1 MKIKKYGHACLLVDV
16 EGVRCITDPGSYSPT
31 PDATGVAA
39 VLITHEHQDHMDV
52 GNIKAIQAAN
62 PGVRIISHA
71 DVVAKL
77 KDAGI
82 AAETIEPGQKI
93 DVNGISVES
102 FGTEHAIIYKT
113 SPCRNTGFLIGGELF
128 ITGDAVHDVP
138 DKKVRVL
145 ALPTSG
151 PWMKVAD
158 AIDYVNKVQP
168 EIAFPVHD
176 ALYTD
181 AVQRSIGRWMEP
193 NFEGG
198 TKYIDLAPGEEKEF

>member
-1 MKIKKYGHACLLVDV
+1 MTIKKYGHACLLVQMN
-16 EGVRCITDPGSYSPT
+16 GVKLITDPGSYSPA

-39 VLITHEHQDHMDV
+39 VLITHEHSDHMDV

-71 DVVAKL
+71 AVVAKL
-77 KDAGI
+77 AEAGI
-82 AAETIEPGQKI
+82 VAETIEPGQGI
-93 DVNGISVES
+93 DVEGVGVES

-128 ITGDAVHDVP
+128 VTGDSVHDVP
-138 DKKVRVL
+138 TKPVRVL

-151 PWMKVAD
+151 PWMKIAE
-158 AIDYVNKVQP
+158 AIDYARAVKP

-181 AVQRSIGRWMEP
+181 AVQRNIGRWMQP
-193 NFEGG
+193 NFDG
-198 TKYIDLAPGEEKEF
+198 TKYIDLARGEEKEF

>member
-1 MKIKKYGHACLLVDV
+1 MKIKKYGHACLLVDIN
-16 EGVRCITDPGSYSPT
+16 GVKIITDPGSYSPA

-52 GNIKAIQAAN
+52 GNVKAIQAAN

-82 AAETIEPGQKI
+82 EAETIEPGQSV
-93 DVNGISVES
+93 DVNGVAIES
-102 FGTEHAIIYKT
+102 FGTEHAVIYKT

-128 ITGDAVHDVP
+128 VTGDAVHDVP
-138 DKKVRVL
+138 SKPVRVL
-145 ALPTSG
+145 ALPTGG
-151 PWMKVAD
+151 PWMKLGE
-158 AIDYVNKVQP
+158 AIDYVKAVKP

-181 AVQRSIGRWMEP
+181 AVQRSIGHWMQP
-193 NFEGG
+193 NFDG

>member
-1 MKIKKYGHACLLVDV
+1 MKIKKYGHACLLVDMS
-16 EGVRCITDPGSYSPT
+16 GVKIITDPGSYSSA

-52 GNIKAIQAAN
+52 GNVKAIQAAN

-82 AAETIEPGQKI
+82 EAETIEPGQTI
-93 DVNGISVES
+93 DVNGVAIES

-128 ITGDAVHDVP
+128 VTGDAVHDVP
-138 DKKVRVL
+138 SKPVRVL
-145 ALPTSG
+145 ALPTGG
-151 PWMKVAD
+151 PWMKLGE
-158 AIDYVNKVQP
+158 AIDYVKAVKP

-181 AVQRSIGRWMEP
+181 AVQRNIGHWMQS
-193 NFEGG
+193 NFDG